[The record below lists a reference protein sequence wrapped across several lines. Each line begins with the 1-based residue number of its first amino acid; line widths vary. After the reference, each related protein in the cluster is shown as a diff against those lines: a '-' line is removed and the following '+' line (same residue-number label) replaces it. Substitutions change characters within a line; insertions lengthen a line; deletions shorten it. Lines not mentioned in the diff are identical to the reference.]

1 VDLPEIHQANIKDN
15 DKTMLKKE
23 KMGEDEDVVVPLLDK
38 YIQNKNKNLL
48 KAMDRIDTS
57 QKTKVDLLKK
67 LLNQSMDTY
76 EY

>member
-1 VDLPEIHQANIKDN
+1 MDLPEIHQANIKDN